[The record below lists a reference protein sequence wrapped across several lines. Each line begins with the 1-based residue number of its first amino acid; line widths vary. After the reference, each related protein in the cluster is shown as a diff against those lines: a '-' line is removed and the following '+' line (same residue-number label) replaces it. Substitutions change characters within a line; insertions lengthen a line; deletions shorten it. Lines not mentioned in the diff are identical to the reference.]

1 MNNLHISLTEF
12 RNESRVLKETKSLI
26 RTSFFDQ
33 IYIAALHSKDLLSE
47 ELYAEKIIANRFV
60 LSTKGWGKSFIVQL
74 FKYLEYCVR
83 IYFFYSCKNIKVINV
98 HSVSLLPLGIA
109 LKYFYK
115 SRLIYDTHELETE
128 VDNSTGI
135 RKKITKLIEYAC
147 LKYVDLII
155 VVSESIADWYQIHYD
170 IRRPVV
176 VLNVPPRRDL
186 RSSNI
191 FREQLGIKKDQKILI
206 YQGILASGRGVSM
219 ILDAFKVRND
229 DRVVVVFMGYGPM
242 VADITEAA
250 RQNLNIFFHPAVSPD
265 IVLDYTSSADVGI
278 SLIEN
283 TCLSYFYSMPN
294 KLFEYAM
301 AGLPVLVSNMKDMS
315 ELVQKNKIG
324 SVIDEFTP
332 QAINRAIDSLMASD
346 LEVMRS
352 NAYRTACLNAWE
364 VQEAKM
370 LNSYKQLELN

>member
-1 MNNLHISLTEF
+1 
-12 RNESRVLKETKSLI
+12 
-26 RTSFFDQ
+26 
-33 IYIAALHSKDLLSE
+33 
-47 ELYAEKIIANRFV
+47 
-60 LSTKGWGKSFIVQL
+60 
-74 FKYLEYCVR
+74 
-83 IYFFYSCKNIKVINV
+83 
-98 HSVSLLPLGIA
+98 
-109 LKYFYK
+109 
-115 SRLIYDTHELETE
+115 
-128 VDNSTGI
+128 
-135 RKKITKLIEYAC
+135 LIEYAC